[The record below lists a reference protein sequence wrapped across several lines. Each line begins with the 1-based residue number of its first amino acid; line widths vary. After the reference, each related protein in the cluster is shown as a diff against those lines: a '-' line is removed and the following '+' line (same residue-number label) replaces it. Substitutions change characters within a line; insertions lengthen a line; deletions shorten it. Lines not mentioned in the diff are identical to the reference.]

1 MKPHPRDPEPRSFL
15 HSLRTLFDILDQ
27 EGRGSVEL
35 REIESRWP
43 GEGRREAALPPGLMG
58 CLRRAAA
65 PSGRLTFPRL
75 LDGIRAALQQEAGSP
90 EPDSVPGSSRYQ
102 QPGESQRE
110 TPAGGNRSWAAAAD
124 HKGPGIGCSRSVGAS
139 MVLGALRCSNQED
152 NGLRQ
157 PPISNGDHDNMDQPA
172 EPAQDRACHLLAKI
186 QEVNYCLGDLIC
198 SSGKVPFSAPRVDGF
213 RSPLGAESF
222 QQQPIR
228 SLKEQNY
235 LLTKELSSKRERV
248 VTLEQEKASL
258 VKRLMEDRGAHA
270 QLTPRTGTSRSPP
283 PCSFPHWGSEE
294 EP

>member
-75 LDGIRAALQQEAGSP
+75 LAGIRAALQQEAGSP

-157 PPISNGDHDNMDQPA
+157 PPISNGDHDNM
-172 EPAQDRACHLLAKI
+172 
-186 QEVNYCLGDLIC
+186 
-198 SSGKVPFSAPRVDGF
+198 VPFSAPRVDGF